1 MTAVIADT
9 DILSTFG
16 KIGRLD
22 LLQSLFDN
30 VYIAPAVWRE
40 LGCAAQL
47 GFAWVASVQRTV
59 LLLPLTADESREVAR
74 LTSLYPQL
82 GSGEIESFVLAQTHH
97 LACLTN
103 DRQAKVVA
111 QALGLSYLV
120 DVGLARVERERPEQA
135 CDGFDLGPVSLGRA
149 EWYFVHVPLPCCC
162 VGAPAAIHCRR
173 LSRSLGERP
182 RVGL

>member
-16 KIGRLD
+16 KISRLD
-22 LLQSLFDN
+22 LLQSLFN
-30 VYIAPAVWRE
+30 NMYIAPAVWRE
-40 LGCAAQL
+40 LGRAAQL
-47 GFAWVASVQRTV
+47 GFAWIASVQRTV

-111 QALGLSYLV
+111 QALGLSYL
-120 DVGLARVERERPEQA
+120 
-135 CDGFDLGPVSLGRA
+135 DLEEILRAFKTRKLLTATALTALIAQIEEHDRTYIKAKAQIVSD
-149 EWYFVHVPLPCCC
+149 
-162 VGAPAAIHCRR
+162 
-173 LSRSLGERP
+173 
-182 RVGL
+182 

>member
-16 KIGRLD
+16 KMSRLD
-22 LLQSLFDN
+22 LLQSLCDN

-40 LGCAAQL
+40 VGRAAQL

-103 DRQAKVVA
+103 DRQAKVMA
-111 QALGLSYLV
+111 QALGLSYL
-120 DVGLARVERERPEQA
+120 
-135 CDGFDLGPVSLGRA
+135 DLEEILRAFKTRKLLTAAALTALIAQIEEHDRTYIKAKAQIVSD
-149 EWYFVHVPLPCCC
+149 
-162 VGAPAAIHCRR
+162 
-173 LSRSLGERP
+173 
-182 RVGL
+182 

>member
-9 DILSTFG
+9 DILSMFG

-22 LLQSLFDN
+22 LLQLLFDQ

-40 LGCAAQL
+40 LGRATQL
-47 GFAWVASVQRTV
+47 GFTWVASVQRTV
-59 LLLPLTADESREVAR
+59 LLLPLTANESGAVEH

-111 QALGLSYLV
+111 QALGLSYL
-120 DVGLARVERERPEQA
+120 
-135 CDGFDLGPVSLGRA
+135 DLEDLLRA
-149 EWYFVHVPLPCCC
+149 IKTRKLLTT
-162 VGAPAAIHCRR
+162 AALTALIAQIEEHDRTHIKAKAQI
-173 LSRSLGERP
+173 LSD
-182 RVGL
+182 

>member
-22 LLQSLFDN
+22 LLQLLFDQ

-40 LGCAAQL
+40 LGRATQL
-47 GFAWVASVQRTV
+47 GFTWVASVQRTV
-59 LLLPLTADESREVAR
+59 LLLPLTANESGAVEH

-103 DRQAKVVA
+103 DRQAQVVA
-111 QALGLSYLV
+111 QALGLSYL
-120 DVGLARVERERPEQA
+120 
-135 CDGFDLGPVSLGRA
+135 DLEEILRA
-149 EWYFVHVPLPCCC
+149 FKTRKLLTATALTALMAQIEEHDRTHIK
-162 VGAPAAIHCRR
+162 AKAQI
-173 LSRSLGERP
+173 LSD
-182 RVGL
+182 

>member
-16 KIGRLD
+16 KMSRLD

-40 LGCAAQL
+40 LGRAAQL
-47 GFAWVASVQRTV
+47 GFTWVASVQRAV
-59 LLLPLTADESREVAR
+59 LLLPLTADESKVVER
-74 LTSLYPQL
+74 LASLYLQL

-97 LACLTN
+97 LTCLTN

-111 QALGLSYLV
+111 QALGLSYL
-120 DVGLARVERERPEQA
+120 DLEELLRAFKTREILTTAALTALIAQIEEYDRTYIKAKAQI
-135 CDGFDLGPVSLGRA
+135 VSD
-149 EWYFVHVPLPCCC
+149 
-162 VGAPAAIHCRR
+162 
-173 LSRSLGERP
+173 
-182 RVGL
+182 

>member
-22 LLQSLFDN
+22 LLQLLFDQ
-30 VYIAPAVWRE
+30 VYIAPAVSRE
-40 LGCAAQL
+40 LGRATQL
-47 GFAWVASVQRTV
+47 GFTWVASVQRTV
-59 LLLPLTADESREVAR
+59 LLLPLTANESGAVEH

-111 QALGLSYLV
+111 QALGLSYL
-120 DVGLARVERERPEQA
+120 
-135 CDGFDLGPVSLGRA
+135 DLEDLLRA
-149 EWYFVHVPLPCCC
+149 IKTRKLLTT
-162 VGAPAAIHCRR
+162 AALTALIAQIEEHDRTHIKAKAQI
-173 LSRSLGERP
+173 LSD
-182 RVGL
+182 

>member
-16 KIGRLD
+16 KMSRLD
-22 LLQSLFDN
+22 LLQSLCDN

-40 LGCAAQL
+40 LGRAAQL
-47 GFAWVASVQRTV
+47 GFAWIASVQRTV

-111 QALGLSYLV
+111 QALGLSYL
-120 DVGLARVERERPEQA
+120 
-135 CDGFDLGPVSLGRA
+135 DLEEILRAFKTRKLLTATALTALIAQIEEHDRTYIKAKAQIVSD
-149 EWYFVHVPLPCCC
+149 
-162 VGAPAAIHCRR
+162 
-173 LSRSLGERP
+173 
-182 RVGL
+182 

>member
-16 KIGRLD
+16 KISRLD
-22 LLQSLFDN
+22 LLQLLFDN

-40 LGCAAQL
+40 LGRAAQL
-47 GFAWVASVQRTV
+47 GFAWVASVQRVV
-59 LLLPLTADESREVAR
+59 LLLPLTADESREVEH

-103 DRQAKVVA
+103 DRQAKVGA
-111 QALGLSYLV
+111 QTLGLSYL
-120 DVGLARVERERPEQA
+120 
-135 CDGFDLGPVSLGRA
+135 DLEEILRA
-149 EWYFVHVPLPCCC
+149 FKTRQLLTT
-162 VGAPAAIHCRR
+162 AALTALIAQTEEHDRTHIKAKAQI
-173 LSRSLGERP
+173 LSD
-182 RVGL
+182 

>member
-16 KIGRLD
+16 EIGRLD

-40 LGCAAQL
+40 LGRAAQL
-47 GFAWVASVQRTV
+47 GFAWVASVQRAV
-59 LLLPLTADESREVAR
+59 ILLPLTADESRETER
-74 LTSLYPQL
+74 LASLYPRL

-97 LACLTN
+97 LTCLTN

-111 QALGLSYLV
+111 QVLELSYL
-120 DVGLARVERERPEQA
+120 
-135 CDGFDLGPVSLGRA
+135 DLEELLRA
-149 EWYFVHVPLPCCC
+149 FKTRKLLT
-162 VGAPAAIHCRR
+162 PAALTALIAQIEEHDRTHIKAKAQI
-173 LSRSLGERP
+173 LSD
-182 RVGL
+182 

>member
-16 KIGRLD
+16 KISRLD

-40 LGCAAQL
+40 LGRAAQL
-47 GFAWVASVQRTV
+47 GFAWVASVQRAI
-59 LLLPLTADESREVAR
+59 LLLPLTADESKAVER
-74 LTSLYPQL
+74 LASLYPQL
-82 GSGEIESFVLAQTHH
+82 GSGEIESFVLAQTRH

-111 QALGLSYLV
+111 QALGLLYL
-120 DVGLARVERERPEQA
+120 
-135 CDGFDLGPVSLGRA
+135 DLEELLRA
-149 EWYFVHVPLPCCC
+149 FKTRKLLTT
-162 VGAPAAIHCRR
+162 AALTALIAQIEEHDRTHIKAKAQI
-173 LSRSLGERP
+173 LSD
-182 RVGL
+182 

>member
-1 MTAVIADT
+1 VTAVIADT

-22 LLQSLFDN
+22 LLQLLFDQ
-30 VYIAPAVWRE
+30 VYIAPAVARE
-40 LGCAAQL
+40 LGRATQL
-47 GFAWVASVQRTV
+47 GFTWVTSVQRTV
-59 LLLPLTADESREVAR
+59 LLLPLTANESGAVER

-111 QALGLSYLV
+111 QALGLSYL
-120 DVGLARVERERPEQA
+120 
-135 CDGFDLGPVSLGRA
+135 DLEDLLRA
-149 EWYFVHVPLPCCC
+149 FKTRKFLT
-162 VGAPAAIHCRR
+162 AAALTALIAQIEEHDRTHIKAKAQI
-173 LSRSLGERP
+173 LSD
-182 RVGL
+182 

>member
-22 LLQSLFDN
+22 LLQLLFDQ
-30 VYIAPAVWRE
+30 VYIAPAVSRE
-40 LGCAAQL
+40 LGRATQL
-47 GFAWVASVQRTV
+47 GFTWVASVQRAV
-59 LLLPLTADESREVAR
+59 LLLPLTANESGAVAR
-74 LTSLYPQL
+74 LTSLYSQL

-111 QALGLSYLV
+111 QALGLSYL
-120 DVGLARVERERPEQA
+120 
-135 CDGFDLGPVSLGRA
+135 DLEDLLRA
-149 EWYFVHVPLPCCC
+149 IKTRKLLTT
-162 VGAPAAIHCRR
+162 AALTALIAQIEEHDRTHIKAKAQI
-173 LSRSLGERP
+173 LSD
-182 RVGL
+182 